1 MKRRIIDI
9 LLVTLGSFIAAV
21 GYNSLLVKNNI
32 ASGGVGG
39 LAISLNALFG
49 WNNANFV
56 LATTIPLLILCWCFL
71 GREVLLKT
79 FYGSLIFPTFIK
91 LTEGLPTLTKQPLL
105 AAIFGGIVLGLGLGI
120 VFYGNSSTG
129 GTGII
134 TQILNKYTP
143 LPLGMVLLIVDG
155 IIVAISA
162 IAFPPDTV
170 MYSIL
175 SLGVVSLTID
185 KMMVG
190 LNSSRNLLIIS
201 QNSEQILNYI
211 TRVADRGAT
220 KIPILGGHTGH
231 AQNMIMTTL
240 STREVPKVQGEIQK
254 IDETAFIVIVPA
266 STVMGRGFSL
276 QKDYQRVPN
285 DFINPL

>member
-56 LATTIPLLILCWCFL
+56 LATTIPLLILCWFFL

-79 FYGSLIFPTFIK
+79 FYGSLVFPTFIK

-105 AAIFGGIVLGLGLGI
+105 DAIFGGIVLGLGLGI

-240 STREVPKVQGEIQK
+240 STHEVPKVQEEIQK

>member
-1 MKRRIIDI
+1 
-9 LLVTLGSFIAAV
+9 
-21 GYNSLLVKNNI
+21 
-32 ASGGVGG
+32 
-39 LAISLNALFG
+39 
-49 WNNANFV
+49 
-56 LATTIPLLILCWCFL
+56 
-71 GREVLLKT
+71 
-79 FYGSLIFPTFIK
+79 
-91 LTEGLPTLTKQPLL
+91 
-105 AAIFGGIVLGLGLGI
+105 
-120 VFYGNSSTG
+120 
-129 GTGII
+129 
-134 TQILNKYTP
+134 
-143 LPLGMVLLIVDG
+143 
-155 IIVAISA
+155 
-162 IAFPPDTV
+162 

-201 QNSEQILNYI
+201 QNSEQILKYI

-220 KIPILGGHTGH
+220 KIPVLGGHTGH

-240 STREVPKVQGEIQK
+240 STHEVPKVQEEIQK

>member
-56 LATTIPLLILCWCFL
+56 LATTIPLLILCWFFL

-79 FYGSLIFPTFIK
+79 FYGSLVFPTFIK
-91 LTEGLPTLTKQPLL
+91 LTEGLPTLTKQPLW

-220 KIPILGGHTGH
+220 KIPVLGGHTGH

-240 STREVPKVQGEIQK
+240 STHEVPKVQEEIQK